1 MLWGFC
7 ALTPIH
13 RIYVIIPSSKVGTP
27 LMFVEQTYEAF
38 VQPRIA
44 YYIIKTFG
52 YNFGKCLLSLHLH
65 LVRASPRQLSL
76 CVDVVLFGS

>member
-1 MLWGFC
+1 
-7 ALTPIH
+7 
-13 RIYVIIPSSKVGTP
+13 
-27 LMFVEQTYEAF
+27 MFVEQTYEAF

-76 CVDVVLFGS
+76 STLFCLEADWARYL